1 MFRFSFTSALL
12 VPVSKERKKPHITV
26 VIIVADIMPRPG
38 RIAKKEKKKLM
49 IDILAQPFW
58 GVFLKYLYNDWFI
71 IYSTDFLHVL
81 NVYLSLKFY
90 LS

>member
-1 MFRFSFTSALL
+1 
-12 VPVSKERKKPHITV
+12 
-26 VIIVADIMPRPG
+26 
-38 RIAKKEKKKLM
+38 M
-49 IDILAQPFW
+49 IDILAQPFL

-90 LS
+90 LY